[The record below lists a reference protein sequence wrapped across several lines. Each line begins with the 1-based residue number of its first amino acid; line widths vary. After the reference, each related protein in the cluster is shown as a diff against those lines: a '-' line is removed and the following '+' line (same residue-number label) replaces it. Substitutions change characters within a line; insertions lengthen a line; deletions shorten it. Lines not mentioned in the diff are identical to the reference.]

1 METNSISRSQ
11 FKKKKKATKNQGTK
25 IQTEKNTINDRA
37 VDRLNSR
44 REGTEE
50 TVSELEERTAEI
62 SQPVQHQENKW
73 RALRDLRNYDKK
85 STSKWLQSWRKRTK
99 KAQVKKYSNIM
110 AENVPNLARDKPTDL
125 SWANVTQDI
134 PQATNAK
141 VKVLVT
147 QSCLILCDPMD
158 CSPPGSS
165 VRGISQA
172 RIL

>member
-1 METNSISRSQ
+1 M
-11 FKKKKKATKNQGTK
+11 
-25 IQTEKNTINDRA
+25 
-37 VDRLNSR
+37 DRLNSR

-147 QSCLILCDPMD
+147 QSCLTLCDPVD

-165 VRGISQA
+165 VRGILQA
-172 RIL
+172 RILEWGAIPFSRDLPKPGIELRSVMSTCIGKQVLYH

>member
-1 METNSISRSQ
+1 M
-11 FKKKKKATKNQGTK
+11 
-25 IQTEKNTINDRA
+25 
-37 VDRLNSR
+37 DRLNSR

-147 QSCLILCDPMD
+147 QSCLTLCDPVD

-165 VRGISQA
+165 VRGILQA
-172 RIL
+172 RILEWGAIPFSRDLPKPGIEPGSPALQAGSLPSLPQNTL

>member
-1 METNSISRSQ
+1 M
-11 FKKKKKATKNQGTK
+11 
-25 IQTEKNTINDRA
+25 
-37 VDRLNSR
+37 DRLR

-50 TVSELEERTAEI
+50 TVSESEERSAEI

-73 RALRDLRNYDKK
+73 RALSDLCNYDKK

-99 KAQVKKYSNIM
+99 KAQVKMYSNIM

-134 PQATNAK
+134 PQATNAE

-147 QSCLILCDPMD
+147 QSCLTLCDPMD

-165 VRGISQA
+165 VRGILQA
-172 RIL
+172 RILEWGAIPFSRDLPKPEIEPGSPALQAGSSPSLPQNTL